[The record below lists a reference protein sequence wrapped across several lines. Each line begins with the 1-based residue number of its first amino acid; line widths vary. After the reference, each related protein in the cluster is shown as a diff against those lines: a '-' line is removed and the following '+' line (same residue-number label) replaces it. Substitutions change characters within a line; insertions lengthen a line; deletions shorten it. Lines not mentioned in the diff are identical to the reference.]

1 MPNPPKTIV
10 QRLRRAAVMAN
21 KRVLQGLRSKESA
34 RILDAPIQYGG
45 FASLHGH
52 KHCLLVTYRKD
63 GRPVAQPVWP
73 GYEDG
78 RLFVWTE
85 SEAFK
90 AKRLAKNPQALI
102 APCTFRGRPLAAPIA
117 ATGRIVAAGAES
129 AHAERVIRSA
139 WGWKRKT
146 FEMSSRPLTGVIY
159 LEFVAAE
166 KPVPTHA

>member
-1 MPNPPKTIV
+1 MPTTSHTLV
-10 QRLRRAAVMAN
+10 THLRRAMVMAN
-21 KRVLQGLRSKESA
+21 KRVLLALRSNESA
-34 RILDAPIQYGG
+34 RILDEPVHYGG
-45 FASLHGH
+45 FESVRGH

-90 AKRLAKNPQALI
+90 AKRLARDPRALV
-102 APCTFRGRPLAAPIA
+102 APCTFRGRPLAGPIA
-117 ATGRIVAAGAES
+117 ATGRILPAGSES
-129 AHAERVIRSA
+129 EHAERVIRSG

-146 FEMSSRPLTGVIY
+146 FERTSRPLTDVIY
-159 LEFVAAE
+159 LEFVPSAQ
-166 KPVPTHA
+166 PLP